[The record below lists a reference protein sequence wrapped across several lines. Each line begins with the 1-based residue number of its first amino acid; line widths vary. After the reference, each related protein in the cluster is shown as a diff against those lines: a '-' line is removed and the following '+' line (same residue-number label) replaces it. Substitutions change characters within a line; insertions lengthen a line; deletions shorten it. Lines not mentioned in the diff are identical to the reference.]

1 MAYSIPSQNAGY
13 GYAASF
19 KPLFNAATL
28 AQGYK
33 GVKSTAGTEMM
44 AKTLELDFLAKQAMA
59 RDGLNTLAAKLRQD
73 SVNDTSKE
81 LLELQIA
88 EKQKLNKQSLLA
100 GLLTGGN
107 KFGMAEMANP
117 LDSLINTSE
126 KIDQLTDADRRN
138 AKLLGIDPLGNL
150 EQGIKGLSGIGK
162 TQVTTPS
169 ATSTTG
175 LTTDYQPAAAPK
187 LEMRKNRI
195 NQAFPNAVPGL
206 FQTQQKKE
214 TTK

>member
-1 MAYSIPSQNAGY
+1 MAYSIPSQNAAY
-13 GYAASF
+13 GYATNF
-19 KPLFNAATL
+19 NPLFNAATL

-117 LDSLINTSE
+117 LDSLINTSG
-126 KIDQLTDADRRN
+126 KIDKLTEADRLN
-138 AKLLGIDPLGNL
+138 GILLGIDPLANL
-150 EQGIKGLSGIGK
+150 KDQLKGMGKIDK
-162 TQVTTPS
+162 TQVAPPS
-169 ATSTTG
+169 QTSATG

>member
-13 GYAASF
+13 GYAANF
-19 KPLFNAATL
+19 NPLFNAASL
-28 AQGYK
+28 AQGYQ

-81 LLELQIA
+81 LTELTIA
-88 EKQKLNKQSLLA
+88 ENQKTAKRKLLA
-100 GLLTGGN
+100 NLLTGGN

-117 LDSLINTSE
+117 LDSLINTSG
-126 KIDQLTDADRRN
+126 KIDQLTDADSRN

-150 EQGIKGLSGIGK
+150 KDQLKGMGKIDK
-162 TQVTTPS
+162 TQVAPPS
-169 ATSTTG
+169 QTSATG